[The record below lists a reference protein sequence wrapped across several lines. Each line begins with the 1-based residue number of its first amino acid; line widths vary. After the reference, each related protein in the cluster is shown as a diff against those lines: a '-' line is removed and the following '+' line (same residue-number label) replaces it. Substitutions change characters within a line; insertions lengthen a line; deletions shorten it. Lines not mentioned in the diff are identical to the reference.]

1 MTSPRLTQRVVTRV
15 AGQID
20 LEAKNHCRATSWYY
34 QGQRCSSPVCSGAS
48 SPAVQQHRDCPPP
61 SPPRISTVRC
71 ISPASSTA
79 APPAA
84 QKARPPRRS
93 SARSAKAP
101 SAAPKSRPIQLLR
114 GSFRSPPCRR
124 HRHRPGPSPSLL
136 PSPSPPGQSL
146 RTARTVAQ
154 AAKTKAASRRR
165 RARGSRP
172 APTGA
177 RWGRRV
183 L

>member
-136 PSPSPPGQSL
+136 PSPSPPGQSP
-146 RTARTVAQ
+146 RTAAQ
-154 AAKTKAASRRR
+154 AAKAKAASRRR